1 MFLIMMMLLW
11 MLFRNLSIYSYHV
24 ITSSL
29 RDFDFDENVS
39 VFETTIRVLG
49 GLLSAH
55 MILIDNS
62 TILQSYNHRHHLQG
76 EKAISYDGHLLNLAV
91 DIGNRLLNA
100 FQDNGLAYG
109 TVNLRYGVPMNETPI
124 SSLAGI
130 GSSLLEF
137 AALSALTNNMTYLDA
152 SRRCTEMLFSLRNP
166 LDMLGKH
173 IDIKNKQWTEV

>member
-1 MFLIMMMLLW
+1 M
-11 MLFRNLSIYSYHV
+11 

-29 RDFDFDENVS
+29 ANFDFDENVS

-49 GLLSAH
+49 GLVSAH
-55 MILIDNS
+55 MLLIDNS
-62 TILQSYNHRHHLQG
+62 TILQSYNKRHHLQG
-76 EKAISYDGHLLNLAV
+76 KDIVSYNGHLLNLAI
-91 DIGNRLLNA
+91 DMGNRLLCA

-109 TVNLRYGVPMNETPI
+109 TVNLRYGVPANETPI

-137 AALSALTNNMTYLDA
+137 AALSALTNNMTYLDT
-152 SRRCTEMLFSLRNP
+152 SRRCTELLFSLRNP

-173 IDIKNKQWTEV
+173 IDIQKEQWTEVRNVN